1 MAYENFFYEPG
12 IFQLFST
19 IRNFRE
25 WGFQKHFVRRNFW
38 EFTWKFAKFCEFAKI
53 YSRNNLLK
61 VARIHID
68 NPMYLTNNLTTLFK
82 TVTIVI
88 SLIIQHALNR
98 FLTNHKALFKCS
110 KTFET
115 SLSNHDKLISTH
127 CVGVS
132 VSGVFLVHIFPHIW
146 AKYGK
151 MRTKKTRN
159 TNTFYAVKI
168 MKLGRFKALPCNKIY
183 RS

>member
-115 SLSNHDKLISTH
+115 SLSNHDKLTSTH
-127 CVGVS
+127 CVECPYLEFS
-132 VSGVFLVHIFPHIW
+132 WFIFSRIFGLNTTKCGP
-146 AKYGK
+146 GK
-151 MRTKKTRN
+151 LTIRTHFTRWQ
-159 TNTFYAVKI
+159 
-168 MKLGRFKALPCNKIY
+168 LW
-183 RS
+183 S

>member
-12 IFQLFST
+12 VFRLFST

-127 CVGVS
+127 CVECPYLEFS
-132 VSGVFLVHIFPHIW
+132 WFIFSRIFGLNTI
-146 AKYGK
+146 KCRLGK
-151 MRTKKTRN
+151 LTIRTHFMRWQ
-159 TNTFYAVKI
+159 
-168 MKLGRFKALPCNKIY
+168 LW
-183 RS
+183 S

>member
-127 CVGVS
+127 CVECPYLEFS
-132 VSGVFLVHIFPHIW
+132 WFIFSRIFGLNTI
-146 AKYGK
+146 KCRLGK
-151 MRTKKTRN
+151 LTIRTHFVRWQ
-159 TNTFYAVKI
+159 
-168 MKLGRFKALPCNKIY
+168 LW
-183 RS
+183 S